1 MVASEILFSKLF
13 TFVFNFVFLTTALSA
28 TSFHFVKYT
37 GTVFSLP
44 TSKSSIFVFKLFKLV
59 GALVSLLLSNL
70 SI

>member
-28 TSFHFVKYT
+28 TSLHFVKYT

-44 TSKSSIFVFKLFKLV
+44 TSKSSTFVFKLFKLV